1 MSERYEI
8 STDPARMQIDEIWG
22 YPRGSYWSPDIRR
35 EVTQRAVENS
45 ICVGAFEKASGRQ
58 IGFARA
64 ASDRATFA
72 WLCDVYVLEEH
83 RGQGLSK
90 AMVRALVEH
99 PDLQTLRRWLLATR
113 DAHGLYKQFGFVP
126 VEVDRW
132 MEFKLPATAWKQP

>member
-8 STDPARMQIDEIWG
+8 STDPARMQIDEIWC
-22 YPRGSYWSPDIRR
+22 YLRGSYWSPDIRR

-45 ICVGAFEKASGRQ
+45 ICAGAFEKASGRQ

-132 MEFKLPATAWKQP
+132 MEFKLPASAWKQT

>member
-8 STDPARMQIDEIWG
+8 LTDPARMQIDEIWG
-22 YPRGSYWSPDIRR
+22 YLRGSYWSPDIRR

-99 PDLQTLRRWLLATR
+99 PELQTLRRWLLATR
-113 DAHGLYKQFGFVP
+113 DAHGLYKQFGFAP

-132 MEFKLPATAWKQP
+132 MEFKLPASAWKQT

>member
-22 YPRGSYWSPDIRR
+22 YLRRSYWSPDIRR
-35 EVTQRAVENS
+35 EVTQRAVDNS
-45 ICVGAFEKASGRQ
+45 ICAGAFEKASGRQ

-113 DAHGLYKQFGFVP
+113 DAHGLYKQFGFLP

-132 MEFKLPATAWKQP
+132 MELKLPASAWKQT

>member
-22 YPRGSYWSPDIRR
+22 YLRGSYWSPDIRR

-45 ICVGAFEKASGRQ
+45 ICAGAFEKSSGRQ

-90 AMVRALVEH
+90 AMVRALVVH

-113 DAHGLYKQFGFVP
+113 DAHGLYKQFGFTP

>member
-22 YPRGSYWSPDIRR
+22 YLRGSYWSPDIRR

-64 ASDRATFA
+64 HRDRLTHEDA
-72 WLCDVYVLEEH
+72 
-83 RGQGLSK
+83 QS
-90 AMVRALVEH
+90 
-99 PDLQTLRRWLLATR
+99 R
-113 DAHGLYKQFGFVP
+113 DALGRPLLSSHKAYPDRPKQLC
-126 VEVDRW
+126 R
-132 MEFKLPATAWKQP
+132 

>member
-22 YPRGSYWSPDIRR
+22 YLRRSYWSPDIRR

-45 ICVGAFEKASGRQ
+45 ICAGAFEKASGRQ

-113 DAHGLYKQFGFVP
+113 DAHGLYKQFGFLP

-132 MEFKLPATAWKQP
+132 MELKLPASAWKQT